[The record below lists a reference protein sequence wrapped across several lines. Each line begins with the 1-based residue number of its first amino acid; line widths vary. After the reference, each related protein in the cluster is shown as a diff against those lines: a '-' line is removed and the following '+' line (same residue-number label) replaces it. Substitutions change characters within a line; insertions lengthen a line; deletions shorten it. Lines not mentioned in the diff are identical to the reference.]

1 MRTPEALASP
11 PYNGRMVLR
20 KVEPNARVGDQVFDV
35 IHEAIMTGD
44 IEAGH
49 RLRIREVAEE
59 LGTSVMPV
67 REAIRRLE
75 EIGLVEAV
83 PYRGAEVKGFTLKE
97 LLHIY
102 GVRRPLEV
110 EGARRGAEEM
120 TAGTLERMAAEYEA
134 MRAAIDQRRVVEY
147 LDRDEEFLTA
157 LYSASGNPVL
167 VETIQTLWRRCRA
180 YKLVGAQ
187 KAFDDGWVSQLSLHQ
202 ERILIG
208 LRACDVDSVESAN
221 RDALESAIERIR
233 NGLPHAQS
241 PMQAER

>member
-1 MRTPEALASP
+1 MYAPDVLAAP

-75 EIGLVEAV
+75 EIGLVESA

-120 TAGTLERMAAEYEA
+120 TAATLERMAAEYEA
-134 MRAAIDQRRVVEY
+134 MRAAIRRGQVVEY
-147 LDRDEEFLTA
+147 LDRDEEFLTT

-187 KAFDDGWVSQLSLHQ
+187 KAFDDGWSSQLSLHQ
-202 ERILIG
+202 ERVLAG
-208 LRACDVDSVESAN
+208 LRAGDVDSVESAN

-233 NGLPHAQS
+233 HGLPHAQATV
-241 PMQAER
+241 PTDQ